1 MELRH
6 LRYALALSEHAHF
19 GRAAAALGI
28 RQPPLS
34 QQIKSLETEL
44 GVRLFDRTGHGVRPT
59 AAGEAFLARAR
70 QVLDHL
76 DLAVRDAADAGRGE
90 TGSLAIGF
98 LGTALAAVLPEVLTA
113 FRTRRP
119 QVRLELRELPSARQI
134 EALLD
139 GSLDAGVICGP
150 PPVSARRRLSSL
162 PLGRE
167 TLVAAV
173 PSGHPLT
180 GAAAV
185 PVRALDGEPLILS
198 SRQAEPAAAD
208 VALAVCRAAGV
219 EPRIAHEAHNLHT
232 LLGLVA
238 CGLGIGI
245 GPAGMR
251 RFRHVGVTLLPLE
264 PAAAGLEF
272 HLAHRFGP
280 VPSVLGAFLRTVRQ
294 VHRG

>member
-6 LRYALALSEHAHF
+6 LRYALALSEHGHF

-34 QQIKSLETEL
+34 QQIKALETEL

-59 AAGEAFLARAR
+59 AAGEAFLTRAR

-76 DLAVRDAADAGRGE
+76 NLAVRDAADAGRGD
-90 TGSLAIGF
+90 TGTLAVGF

-113 FRTRRP
+113 FRARRP
-119 QVRLELRELPSARQI
+119 HVRLDLRQLTSARQV
-134 EALLD
+134 EALLN
-139 GSLDAGVICGP
+139 GGLDAGFVCGP
-150 PPVSARRRLSSL
+150 PPGAAGRRLSSV

-167 TLVAAV
+167 SLVAAL
-173 PSGHPLT
+173 PADHPLT
-180 GAAAV
+180 GAASV
-185 PVRALDGEPLILS
+185 PMEALADEPLILS

-208 VALAVCRAAGV
+208 VALAVCRKAGFA
-219 EPRIAHEAHNLHT
+219 PRIAHEAHDLHT

-238 CGLGIGI
+238 CGLGVGI

-264 PAAAGLEF
+264 PAAAGLDF
-272 HLAHRFGP
+272 HLAYRSGP
-280 VPSVLGAFLRTVRQ
+280 VPSALAAFLRTVRQ
-294 VHRG
+294 VHH